1 MVAALRVSASEV
13 MFVVAAV
20 SSVACDSAESGVVEL
35 SAVAPFVALVA
46 NCWSSLV
53 RLLSRHERGWLE
65 LVVEGWFGSVV
76 EG

>member
-13 MFVVAAV
+13 MFFVVAAV

-46 NCWSSLV
+46 NCWSSLKSLVGRVLNV
-53 RLLSRHERGWLE
+53 RIRHFHVLD
-65 LVVEGWFGSVV
+65 SSA
-76 EG
+76 